1 MGLFEGVNKM
11 SILTKEQVKDVIE
24 LYDIKTAEDAHDAV
38 KDLMKDVLQRTLDA
52 ELSNTLGYDKYDTG
66 NKKTANSRNGSYKK
80 GVRSSL
86 GSMSLN
92 IPRDRDGEHVPLIV
106 KKGQTDVSSIDERII
121 SMYGYGMSTRD
132 INQHMQE
139 IYGID
144 VSAEFVSKVT
154 DKILP
159 RIREWQGRALQPLY
173 PIVYMDA
180 IFLSIRED
188 GHVVKKA
195 VYIAIGIDS
204 EGMKDVLGIWIGGNE
219 SAKYWLG
226 VLTDL
231 KNRGVQDILICSID
245 GLKGFEQAIG
255 TVFPQAEIQ
264 RCIVHQIRYS
274 CKFVNYKD
282 RKLFCKDM
290 KRIYTAATEEGGLE
304 QLKRFEET
312 WGKKYGYAV
321 RSWENNWA
329 VLSTFFKY
337 PEEIRK
343 LIYTTNPIESVNSSI
358 RKVARPKRI
367 FPTNDS
373 ALKIVFLALQGRIS
387 KWTMRVR
394 SWNTIIG
401 QLSIHFGDRMEIP
414 V

>member
-1 MGLFEGVNKM
+1 M
-11 SILTKEQVKDVIE
+11 SILNKDQIKDVIE
-24 LYDIKTAEDAHDAV
+24 LYNIKTVEDAHDAV
-38 KDLMKDVLQRTLDA
+38 KDLMKDVLERALEA
-52 ELSNTLGYDKYDTG
+52 ELSNTLGYDKHDHQ
-66 NKKTANSRNGSYKK
+66 NKRTTNSRNGSYKK

-86 GSMSLN
+86 GGMSLN
-92 IPRDRDGEHVPLIV
+92 IPRDRNGEHEPLIV
-106 KKGQTDVSSIDERII
+106 KKGQTDVSTIDERII
-121 SMYGYGMSTRD
+121 SMYGRGMSTRD

-139 IYGID
+139 IYGIE
-144 VSAEFVSKVT
+144 VSAEWVSKVT

-159 RIREWQGRALQPLY
+159 CIREWQDRTLQPLY

-195 VYIAIGIDS
+195 VYLAIGIDS
-204 EGMKDVLGIWIGGNE
+204 EGMKDVLGVWIGGNE

-226 VLTDL
+226 VLTEL

-255 TVFPQAEIQ
+255 TVFPQTEIQ
-264 RCIVHQIRYS
+264 RCIVHQVRYS

-282 RKLFCKDM
+282 RKPFCKDM
-290 KRIYTAATEEGGLE
+290 KGIYTAATEEAGLE
-304 QLKRFEET
+304 QLKRFEEI
-312 WGKKYGYAV
+312 WGKKYSYAIK
-321 RSWENNWA
+321 SWESNWA

-343 LIYTTNPIESVNSSI
+343 LIYTTNPIESVNSCI

-373 ALKIVFLALQGRIS
+373 ALKIVFLALQSRS
-387 KWTMRVR
+387 KKWTMRVR
-394 SWNTIIG
+394 NWSMIIG
-401 QLSIHFGDRMEIP
+401 QLSIHFGERIEACL
-414 V
+414 

>member
-1 MGLFEGVNKM
+1 MA
-11 SILTKEQVKDVIE
+11 ILTKEQVKDVIE
-24 LYDIKTAEDAHDAV
+24 LYNIKTAQDAHDAV
-38 KDLMKDVLQRTLDA
+38 KDLMKDVLQSTLDA
-52 ELSNTLGYDKYDTG
+52 ELSTMLGYDKHDCR
-66 NKKTANSRNGSYKK
+66 NKKTTNSRNGSYKK

-86 GSMSLN
+86 GDLSLN
-92 IPRDRDGEHVPLIV
+92 IPRDRAGEHEPLIV
-106 KKGQTDVSSIDERII
+106 RKGQTDVSSIDERII
-121 SMYGYGMSTRD
+121 SMYGRGMSTRD

-144 VSAEFVSKVT
+144 VSAEWVSKIT

-159 RIREWQGRALQPLY
+159 RIKEWQNRALQALY

-180 IFLSIRED
+180 IFLSVRED

-204 EGMKDVLGIWIGGNE
+204 EGMKDVLGLWIGGNE
-219 SAKYWLG
+219 SAKYWLS
-226 VLTDL
+226 VLTEL
-231 KNRGVQDILICSID
+231 KNRGVQDILICCID
-245 GLKGFEQAIG
+245 GLKGFEQAIS

-264 RCIVHQIRYS
+264 RCIVHQVRYS

-282 RKLFCKDM
+282 RKQFCKDM
-290 KRIYTAATEEGGLE
+290 KEIYTAATEEGGLE
-304 QLKRFEET
+304 QLKKFEET
-312 WGKKYGYAV
+312 WGKKYSYAV
-321 RSWENNWA
+321 KSWENNWA
-329 VLSTFFKY
+329 SLSTFFKY

-373 ALKIVFLALQGRIS
+373 ALKIVFLALQSRTK
-387 KWTMRVR
+387 KWTMRVHG
-394 SWNTIIG
+394 WNMIIG
-401 QLSIHFGDRMEIP
+401 QLSIHFGERVE
-414 V
+414 VCL

>member
-1 MGLFEGVNKM
+1 M

-86 GSMSLN
+86 GGMSLN